1 MSDIITM
8 PNGSQW
14 LPSTATETVKC
25 VTCDN
30 VVDTANEIASYPD
43 GNCPDCGNPWTGNE
57 RQDAVICVTMPQAIS
72 GET

>member
-1 MSDIITM
+1 M

-43 GNCPDCGNPWTGNE
+43 GNCPNCDNPWTGNE

>member
-43 GNCPDCGNPWTGNE
+43 GNCPNCDNPWTGNLKKMFT
-57 RQDAVICVTMPQAIS
+57 RAVFINLS
-72 GET
+72 FY